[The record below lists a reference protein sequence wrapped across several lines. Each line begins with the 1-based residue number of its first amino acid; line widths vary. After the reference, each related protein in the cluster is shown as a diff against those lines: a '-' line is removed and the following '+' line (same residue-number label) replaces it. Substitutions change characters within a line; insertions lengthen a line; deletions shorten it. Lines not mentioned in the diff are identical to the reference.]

1 MNPKKLGDFKQL
13 IMKINNKVNEEMYG
27 RGLDWQK
34 VEIFGDKIVIIA
46 CNKRISVLKHLDE
59 KEYFVTRLMDLAL
72 LSEFKLRFKQ
82 KFEEETGLK
91 IKSLLK
97 DYDPEQEYAGTIII
111 TAMPVEEFLEKSS

>member
-1 MNPKKLGDFKQL
+1 MKKIGDFKQL
-13 IMKINNKVNEEMYG
+13 IMKINNSVNEEMYG

-46 CNKRISVLKHLDE
+46 LNKRISVLKHLDE

-72 LSEFKLRFKQ
+72 LSEFKLKFKK

-97 DYDPEQEYAGTIII
+97 DYDPEQQIAGTIII
-111 TAMPVEEFLEKSS
+111 TSIPVEEYLETKGI